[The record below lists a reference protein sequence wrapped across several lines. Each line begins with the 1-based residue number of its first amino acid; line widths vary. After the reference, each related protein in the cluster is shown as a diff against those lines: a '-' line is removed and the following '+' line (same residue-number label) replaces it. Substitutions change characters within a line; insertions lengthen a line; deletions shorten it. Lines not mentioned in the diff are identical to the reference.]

1 MIYGSAL
8 RPIVAIGAMDRKIT
22 IRSSAPDEYNELGEV
37 IEVTDTDVEMWAHE
51 MNKDK
56 DEDNILEKETVMQIR
71 EFLIR
76 WKQISYEDKVVVDGN
91 EYDIIGINETMGRRR
106 FIQLKVKR
114 AV

>member
-1 MIYGSAL
+1 M
-8 RPIVAIGAMDRKIT
+8 
-22 IRSSAPDEYNELGEV
+22 
-37 IEVTDTDVEMWAHE
+37 IEVVNTDVEMWAHE

>member
-8 RPIVAIGAMDRKIT
+8 RRIVAIGAMDRKIT
-22 IRSSAPDEYNELGEV
+22 IRSIAPDEYNELGEV
-37 IEVTDTDVEMWAHE
+37 IEVVNTDVEMWAHE

-91 EYDIIGINETMGRRR
+91 EDR
-106 FIQLKVKR
+106 KSV
-114 AV
+114 V